1 MEFKS
6 LFSSRLMK
14 LNHPYPSREKLF
26 EEVAQDLVSQG
37 YVKGSY
43 QDALIQRERSFPTG
57 LRTNYCNIA
66 IPHTDAVHVKTPFIY
81 LVQLQDELEFQNM
94 GNASEELSVK
104 LIFFLGIT
112 EPKNQTILLSTLMEL
127 FQTEEFSKIIFE
139 EKDTK
144 QLEKKL
150 NTFLTGGN

>member
-6 LFSSRLMK
+6 LFSSKLMK
-14 LNHPYPSREKLF
+14 LNHPSPSREKLF
-26 EEVAQDLVSQG
+26 EEVAQDLVSKG
-37 YVKGSY
+37 YVKSSY
-43 QDALIQRERSFPTG
+43 QEALVQREQSFPTG

-81 LVQLQDELEFQNM
+81 LVQLQDELEFKNM
-94 GNASEELSVK
+94 GNSREELNVK

-112 EPKNQTILLSTLMEL
+112 EPRNQTILLSTLMEH
-127 FQTEEFSKIIFE
+127 FQTEDFSKIIFE
-139 EKDTK
+139 ERDTK